1 MLMKKRISLPAAV
14 LLCVLCAVLAS
25 MITVLTLRES
35 YNSALYELNR
45 KYAGKLA
52 AVEEQMEVYGE
63 IAADLREIDA
73 LYRENYPDEL
83 DTEALREGVIRGYIV
98 GAGDRYGFYYS
109 PEEAAAL
116 TNDMEGETDGIGVSV
131 IYDASVGCIEII
143 SVYPDS
149 PAEAAGVVSGDYI
162 GYIIGEDGTREAV
175 AELGYE
181 NALARLRGE
190 AGTDARFVILR
201 DDDGDGVYSELETV
215 ATRAHIDARSV
226 EYHLYEPDSSIG
238 VVRITGFDGNTP
250 EQFIAAVEA
259 LRADGAE
266 KLIFDVRYNPGGR
279 DDSVCAV
286 LDYLL
291 PEGPLLRTVDSE
303 GNYTVKY
310 YSDESCLDMPMAV
323 VMNSGTASAGE
334 LFAAAIRDY
343 GAGKLVGDVTYGKGS
358 IQMLTPVLDDG
369 SILKL
374 TYALYCPPVSDNYDG
389 VGITPDVSVTL
400 DESLADKSF
409 YKLTDDEDNQL
420 RAAAAALTAAS
431 E

>member
-1 MLMKKRISLPAAV
+1 M
-14 LLCVLCAVLAS
+14 LCVLCAVLAS
-25 MITVLTLRES
+25 MITVLTLRET
-35 YNSALYELNR
+35 YNSAVYELN
-45 KYAGKLA
+45 KDYSAKLA

-63 IAADLREIDA
+63 IASDLCEIDA

-83 DTEALREGVIRGYIV
+83 DTDALRDGVIRGYIA
-98 GAGDRYGFYYS
+98 GTGDRYGFYYS
-109 PEEAAAL
+109 PEDAKAL
-116 TNDMEGETDGIGVSV
+116 TNDMEGETDGIGVNV
-131 IYDASVGCIEII
+131 IYDASVGCIEVI
-143 SVYPDS
+143 SVYSDS
-149 PAEAAGVVSGDYI
+149 PAEEAGIVSGDYI
-162 GYIIGEDGTREAV
+162 GYIINDDGTRDAV
-175 AELGYE
+175 SELGYE

-190 AGTDARFVILR
+190 AGTDAEFVVLR
-201 DDDGDGVYSELETV
+201 DDDGDGVYSELEMT
-215 ATRAHIDARSV
+215 ATRAHIDSRSV
-226 EYHLYEPDSSIG
+226 EYHLYEPDTSIG
-238 VVRITGFDGNTP
+238 VIRITGFDGNTP

-259 LRADGAE
+259 LRDDGAE

-310 YSDESCLDMPMAV
+310 SSDESFLDMPMAV

-358 IQMLTPVLDDG
+358 IQMLTSVLDDG

-374 TYALYCPPVSDNYDG
+374 TYALYCPPVSENYDG
-389 VGITPDVSVTL
+389 VGITPDVSVAL

-409 YKLTDDEDNQL
+409 YKLTDAEDNQL
-420 RAAAAALTAAS
+420 RAAAAVLTTTS